1 MVLYRVTHSPRSVGG
16 VVFGFWKKVQNV
28 VVRWFVVAKNV
39 SWLTY
44 GKNCKKPTVRSV
56 CQKVKRPPIGNMAEV
71 GLWSPAGRATSRIKT
86 HRSLRTKISS
96 VFLKNKTK
104 KQGQKISH
112 YVI

>member
-44 GKNCKKPTVRSV
+44 GKNGKNPTVRSV

-71 GLWSPAGRATSRIKT
+71 GLWSPAGRATSRSNP
-86 HRSLRTKISS
+86 SLAAHKKS
-96 VFLKNKTK
+96 VPFSLKNKTK
-104 KQGQKISH
+104 DKDRRYHIM
-112 YVI
+112 